1 MIAGVSKHIV
11 NSGSSSPWAPVSL
24 RELLRGIT
32 ETNCEKSV
40 IDLTIDSREV
50 REGSVFVA
58 LKGTKAH
65 GLSHATAAIHA
76 GAAAV
81 LYDIA
86 DVDLIGEGLSSDAV
100 IGVENLRARAGEIA
114 DRFFGSPSSAMR
126 VAGITGTN
134 GKTTVAYLI
143 ASAFSL
149 SGRKTGYAGTL
160 GFGSIDAIRSGSLT
174 TPDCI
179 TVHRR
184 LRELLEAGHKSVA
197 MEVSSH
203 ALDQERVAGVHFDI
217 AVFTNLTRDHLD
229 YHGTEAAY
237 MAAKA
242 RLFQWPQ
249 LRDAVINVDDPA
261 GRRLVTTIPASVD
274 LIVTSTRG
282 PIANAPQSRTLYAT
296 SVRSLSQGLEIEI
309 GGTWGEGTL
318 RSSLIGDF
326 NAENLLS
333 VLAVLLA
340 WGLALPRAL
349 QLLELC
355 GAPPGRMERIGAEQG
370 PIAVVDYAHTP
381 DALDKA
387 LTAARR
393 HCTGQLICVFG
404 CGGDRDRGKRP
415 LMGAV
420 AARCADIVYVT
431 DDNPRSEP
439 SPQIIDEILAGI
451 SSRDSVRVQPDRA
464 TAIRAAIAAA
474 RAGDIVLIA
483 GKGHED
489 YQIVGTEVR
498 AFSDRG
504 VASAALRVAP

>member
-1 MIAGVSKHIV
+1 MIATLSKPIV
-11 NSGSSSPWAPVSL
+11 QPESLSPLAPITL
-24 RELLRGIT
+24 RELLRGIA
-32 ETNCEKSV
+32 ETHSEQKVN
-40 IDLTIDSREV
+40 DLTIDSREV
-50 REGSVFVA
+50 RAGSVFVA
-58 LKGTKAH
+58 LRGTRAH
-65 GLSHATAAIHA
+65 GLLHAAAAIEA
-76 GAAAV
+76 GAEAV
-81 LYDIA
+81 LYDVA
-86 DVDLIGEGLSSDAV
+86 DRSLMGECTPADALIG
-100 IGVENLRARAGEIA
+100 IENLRVRAGEIA

-126 VAGITGTN
+126 IAGVTGTN

-143 ASAFSL
+143 AAALSL

-160 GFGSIDAIRSGSLT
+160 GFGPVNAIHSGSLT

-203 ALDQERVAGVHFDI
+203 ALDQQRVAGVHFDI

-242 RLFQWPQ
+242 RLFQWPR
-249 LRDAVINVDDPA
+249 LRDAVINVDDVC
-261 GRRLVTTIPASVD
+261 GRRLVDTLPANVD
-274 LIVTSTRG
+274 LIE
-282 PIANAPQSRTLYAT
+282 T
-296 SVRSLSQGLEIEI
+296 SVRGAIAQVRSRALWATHIRPLPQGLEIEI
-309 GGTWGEGTL
+309 GGSWGEGVL

-355 GAPPGRMERIGAEQG
+355 SAPPGRMERLGGDHG
-370 PIAVVDYAHTP
+370 PIVVVDYAHTP

-387 LTAARR
+387 LLAARR
-393 HCTGQLICVFG
+393 HCAGRLICVFG
-404 CGGDRDRGKRP
+404 CGGDRDRGKRA

-420 AARCADIVYVT
+420 AEQRADEVYVT

-439 SPQIIDEILAGI
+439 SAQIIDEILAGI
-451 SSRDSVRVQPDRA
+451 RHRDAVQVQPDRA
-464 TAIRAAIAAA
+464 IAIRTAIAAA
-474 RAGDIVLIA
+474 RSGDIVVIA

-498 AFSDRG
+498 AFSDRE
-504 VASAALRVAP
+504 VACAALRAAQ